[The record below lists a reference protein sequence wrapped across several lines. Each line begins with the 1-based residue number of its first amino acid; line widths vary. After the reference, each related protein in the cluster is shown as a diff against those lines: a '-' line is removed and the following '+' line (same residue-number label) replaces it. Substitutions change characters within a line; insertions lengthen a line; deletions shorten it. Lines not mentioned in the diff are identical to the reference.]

1 MWLALDTASDC
12 ASVALGKPGDGSA
25 ALDENLPGARRH
37 AAALLPIIQRLLSR
51 AGCTLDSIQG
61 VVLSDGPGSFTGLRV
76 GASVA
81 KARASVQAS
90 TVRNICTT
98 SLRKR
103 ERDDRLISRGRSS
116 K

>member
-1 MWLALDTASDC
+1 MHAKKGLRARFFKLNLLFALAVMPST
-12 ASVALGKPGDGSA
+12 
-25 ALDENLPGARRH
+25 
-37 AAALLPIIQRLLSR
+37 LSR
-51 AGCTLDSIQG
+51 PA
-61 VVLSDGPGSFTGLRV
+61 RH
-76 GASVA
+76 SVA